1 MPWNKRPNN
10 PVDNGKEII
19 LKVTKIRPHCII
31 QVNIEFRAFSKHL
44 RIRHNETM
52 DR

>member
-10 PVDNGKEII
+10 PRDNGKKII
-19 LKVTKIRPHCII
+19 LKVSKTRSHCII
-31 QVNIEFRAFSKHL
+31 QANIEFRAFSKHR
-44 RIRHNETM
+44 RIRDNETM